1 MRVECGKP
9 GESNGG
15 MDVHSCG
22 TYSVDGTLGG
32 MEGSGVVRSQSLRGR
47 KETLLRDEYD
57 GRRRRGCPAMIVGWV
72 DGGTREGRR
81 DQCDRL
87 LMKLQSCQVLLCRRR
102 RSAPTLVHHF
112 HHHLLRLYASPSPTS
127 RPSQSPVARGHR
139 RCCRRCFRS
148 CRRSFNV
155 RPSPPHC

>member
-22 TYSVDGTLGG
+22 THSVDGTLGC

-57 GRRRRGCPAMIVGWV
+57 NMMG
-72 DGGTREGRR
+72 DGGEAV
-81 DQCDRL
+81 Q
-87 LMKLQSCQVLLCRRR
+87 Q
-102 RSAPTLVHHF
+102 
-112 HHHLLRLYASPSPTS
+112 
-127 RPSQSPVARGHR
+127 
-139 RCCRRCFRS
+139 
-148 CRRSFNV
+148 
-155 RPSPPHC
+155 